1 MASASVISLED
12 RVAADVF
19 GKSYREVL
27 LLKENQY
34 RWSHLAPQS
43 VAHLQE
49 SCDRNWSADKLGDYL
64 HCDAVEAEACRRR
77 FIMSK
82 KVNGKPTTAARL
94 RQAAFEWIGEVA
106 ELDDATRNR
115 LAEDLSRMIGNQLFV
130 AAQAGE
136 DLRDISAELE
146 GAKAGEEAPPGS
158 PPSDGGSSAK
168 WGPQWKD

>member
-1 MASASVISLED
+1 MASTSIISLED
-12 RVAADVF
+12 RLAADVF
-19 GKSYREVL
+19 GKSYREIL
-27 LLKENQY
+27 LLKAEHY

-49 SCDRNWSADKLGDYL
+49 ACDSNWSADKLADYL
-64 HCDAVEAEACRRR
+64 HCDAAEAGACLRR

-94 RQAAFEWIGEVA
+94 HQAVFEWIGEVG
-106 ELDDATRNR
+106 EWDDATRER
-115 LAEDLSRMIGNQLFV
+115 LAGDLSRMIGNQLFV

-136 DLRDISAELE
+136 DLRGLSAELE
-146 GAKAGEEAPPGS
+146 GGESARETPPAPP
-158 PPSDGGSSAK
+158 PSEGGGAPK